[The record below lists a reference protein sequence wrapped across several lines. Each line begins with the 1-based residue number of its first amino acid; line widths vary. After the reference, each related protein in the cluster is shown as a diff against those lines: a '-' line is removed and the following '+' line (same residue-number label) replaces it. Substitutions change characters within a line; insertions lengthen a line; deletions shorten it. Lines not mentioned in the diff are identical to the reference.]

1 MLNNRK
7 KLKKGNEKKRSLCSV
22 STSAE
27 SYDPEK
33 EKTEKRLQ
41 LIESKL
47 KHIKN
52 LFVGKSNKV

>member
-47 KHIKN
+47 ILN
-52 LFVGKSNKV
+52 LKIVNR